1 MNPTSTQSETPLRK
15 LMIPLLVCVLAGSI
29 ALAWTAVRHRRNAN
43 LQQGAEIIQS
53 LNAQGLDEYFPN
65 QTELPRHA
73 LTVLS
78 RHARKRVGNQMVLTP
93 AHGWRYFVVM
103 QRDDGVYEG
112 LEAVIDQAATDGRSL
127 AGWFEVWTWDPNTR
141 SGDYRIELFGLTTEN
156 LVFTPI
162 GTADLS
168 PDRISLDHDGQ
179 ESTEAVNRP
188 TTPSFMPPSH
198 ILPALLKISHDQVR
212 VGRFQMLRSEPDP
225 AGRYKTDVTDVCLAT
240 TDPRTAPIELQDAQW
255 ATQLRAPGTDLP
267 ESTFYFARSGQ
278 LIGIHHSHTGP
289 TDIIEVQQKHMIE
302 KLKSQQ
308 QDAFHAY
315 EKKVSSMNEARRELL
330 LEELKRQQNKDLL
343 SLRRAIFPPEA
354 VLAMF
359 ATIIEREGWNEK
371 LGWSEPPVVEVSPD
385 EPVEEDSD
393 DAPSE
398 E

>member
-1 MNPTSTQSETPLRK
+1 MLINSLAFPCSWSSRARRVCTLQAIGSPVVCPAMNPTSTQSETPLRK

-255 ATQLRAPGTDLP
+255 ATQRRAPGTDLP

-289 TDIIEVQQKHMIE
+289 TDIIEVQQGR
-302 KLKSQQ
+302 LP
-308 QDAFHAY
+308 
-315 EKKVSSMNEARRELL
+315 
-330 LEELKRQQNKDLL
+330 L
-343 SLRRAIFPPEA
+343 STPPETA
-354 VLAMF
+354 LAMF

-371 LGWSEPPVVEVSPD
+371 LGWSQPPIPEAPTD
-385 EPVEEDSD
+385 ETVDDASD
-393 DAPSE
+393 DAPSDE
-398 E
+398 